1 LAGFQSTLKE
11 LDGERIRIVAG
22 SVDPQDKTEEFVQ
35 KLGLTFPVAY
45 GVNMEDTCRK
55 TGAFYEKN
63 KRFIQP
69 AGFLIRPDRTIE
81 VAAYSTGPIG
91 RFVPKDVL
99 DLVRYYK
106 GAAKNNTYLR

>member
-1 LAGFQSTLKE
+1 MAGFQSTLKE

-22 SVDPQDKTEEFVQ
+22 SVDPLDKTEEFVE

-45 GVNMEDTCRK
+45 GMNIEDTCRK
-55 TGAFYEKN
+55 TGVFYEKD

-91 RFVPKDVL
+91 RFAPQDVL
-99 DLVRYYK
+99 DVVRFYK
-106 GAAKNNTYLR
+106 SVVQKNAH